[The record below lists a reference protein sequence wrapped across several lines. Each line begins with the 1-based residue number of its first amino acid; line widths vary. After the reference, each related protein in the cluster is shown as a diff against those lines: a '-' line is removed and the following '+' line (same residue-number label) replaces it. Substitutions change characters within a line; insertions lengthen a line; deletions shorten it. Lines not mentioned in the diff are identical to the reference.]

1 MMALWL
7 PPGLP
12 VPAFDRVPLP
22 ARPKCNVPPPTLNS
36 TFTCQWQACLDGP
49 AVLTLPSLAAD
60 VAATAEAAGA
70 LLTSLGWGYT
80 QGVVDATIGGDAAFA
95 IGSGAGAPQVCA
107 IVTGRA
113 AGTQVCAMKGL

>member
-7 PPGLP
+7 PL
-12 VPAFDRVPLP
+12 A
-22 ARPKCNVPPPTLNS
+22 
-36 TFTCQWQACLDGP
+36 CQCLHLTECRCLLAQMQRAASKIEQHFHVSVAGMLDGP